1 MNNAD
6 NVLEILIKIGLL
18 TPENAE
24 KARVALA
31 DVKDATKAGGAADAD
46 AAKDADKLTASKR
59 EMLHLLHGMPP
70 EFRQVGYS
78 FIQGFYNPM
87 FAGMTALTGLFLYAK
102 KQLDDYNKSLDEIG
116 KTAAQAD
123 FLPGIEAKMEVLRNG
138 AAAMQTWLDNL
149 GQEQTGEEGIAKA
162 LADQLGLM
170 SAIAGAKGAQAK
182 AEEALAI
189 AKIKQGEASGRI
201 SPADAER
208 QITEAQAKA
217 VAAEQAAKEKQQA
230 DQLGTKSLNLM
241 GLEGIQKILQP
252 IAEAAKQ
259 AQNEDEAR
267 IAGLKGFADSARA
280 NLPEANK
287 KIADAAEKLT
297 KAQEQIGRGDP
308 IDALK
313 RIRDA
318 QDELDK
324 ARNAAAG
331 WQKIINQYTTTQTP
345 EAVAGAAGMKDAS
358 ASAEKL
364 AGENAKNIGDLKISI
379 AELTKT
385 IAGVTGPE
393 RATSRTKQQG
403 IFTEGITAEENRA
416 NADLKTIGEF
426 AGRPRN
432 SLSPADI
439 AKIKNAYLD
448 MHDAISDASALIS
461 DLASVGGDVSQM
473 KKDMADLKQR
483 MSASE
488 HGK

>member
-1 MNNAD
+1 
-6 NVLEILIKIGLL
+6 
-18 TPENAE
+18 
-24 KARVALA
+24 
-31 DVKDATKAGGAADAD
+31 
-46 AAKDADKLTASKR
+46 
-59 EMLHLLHGMPP
+59 
-70 EFRQVGYS
+70 
-78 FIQGFYNPM
+78 
-87 FAGMTALTGLFLYAK
+87 
-102 KQLDDYNKSLDEIG
+102 
-116 KTAAQAD
+116 
-123 FLPGIEAKMEVLRNG
+123 
-138 AAAMQTWLDNL
+138 
-149 GQEQTGEEGIAKA
+149 
-162 LADQLGLM
+162 
-170 SAIAGAKGAQAK
+170 
-182 AEEALAI
+182 
-189 AKIKQGEASGRI
+189 
-201 SPADAER
+201 
-208 QITEAQAKA
+208 
-217 VAAEQAAKEKQQA
+217 
-230 DQLGTKSLNLM
+230 M